1 MIVKLRNEEFQ
12 RDRLRIEKAKRLRD
26 EETQYSDI
34 LTF

>member
-12 RDRLRIEKAKRLRD
+12 RDRLRIEKTKRLRD